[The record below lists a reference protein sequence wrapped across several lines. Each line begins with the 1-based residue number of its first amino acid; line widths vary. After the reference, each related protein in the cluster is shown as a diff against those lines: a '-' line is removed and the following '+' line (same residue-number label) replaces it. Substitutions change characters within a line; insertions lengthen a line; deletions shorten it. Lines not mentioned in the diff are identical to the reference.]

1 MSGENVV
8 LQYGLKCFQPIRL
21 QHPLHQYLWKK
32 SIDIFDLLHG
42 DNHQEK
48 VGSETTPFGWVWPVV
63 HLV

>member
-1 MSGENVV
+1 MLSTN
-8 LQYGLKCFQPIRL
+8 QIAASFD
-21 QHPLHQYLWKK
+21 HQYLWKK